1 MTQKLPIFEVC
12 VDSVSSAIN
21 AEKECAAR
29 IELCDNLSEG
39 GTTPSSGMIATVRKY
54 VKIPIMVMIRPRGG
68 DFCYSDHEFEVM
80 CADIEHAKSLGADGV
95 VFGILLKDGR
105 IDVQKTGQSS
115 QAHVRAFDMCKD
127 PYQSLEDIIAIGGIQ
142 RVLTSGCDST
152 VLEGLEK
159 IALLVEQARDR
170 IIVMPGGG
178 IRKTNIKR
186 ILKEIKLKEI
196 HVSASASVSSSMEY
210 RTGNVHMG
218 RPIYN
223 DEFTINTI
231 DRQKLRDMMKTA
243 KEIN

>member
-29 IELCDNLSEG
+29 IELCDNLNEG

-68 DFCYSDHEFEVM
+68 DFCYSESEFEVM

-95 VFGILLKDGR
+95 VFGILLKDGS
-105 IDVQKTGQSS
+105 IDIQKTSRLVDL
-115 QAHVRAFDMCKD
+115 ATPMLVTFHRAFDMCKN

-142 RVLTSGCDST
+142 RVLTSGCDSS

-159 IALLVEQARDR
+159 IALLVERARDR
-170 IIVMPGGG
+170 IIVMPGG
-178 IRKTNIKR
+178 
-186 ILKEIKLKEI
+186 
-196 HVSASASVSSSMEY
+196 
-210 RTGNVHMG
+210 
-218 RPIYN
+218 
-223 DEFTINTI
+223 
-231 DRQKLRDMMKTA
+231 
-243 KEIN
+243 